1 MLYTCFNEKKRKK
14 EASKVKQTTRQSNT
28 AHLRQSLFLTTL
40 HSRQSALPAE
50 HIHVY
55 MPMQCTIYM
64 YMYFSTSS
72 FLQAI
77 ITVANADSANTSLR
91 DRMTFV
97 TPQPQL
103 LRKMAGL
110 LHTQLQSGCGQ
121 RGGVSGDVVL
131 HFWLHVLLSYPGW
144 HKWVMMSCDVM

>member
-1 MLYTCFNEKKRKK
+1 MYMYELYQLSTYMYMYM
-14 EASKVKQTTRQSNT
+14 
-28 AHLRQSLFLTTL
+28 
-40 HSRQSALPAE
+40 
-50 HIHVY
+50 Y
-55 MPMQCTIYM
+55 MPMQCTYTCT
-64 YMYFSTSS
+64 FSTSS
-72 FLQAI
+72 FLQAV

-110 LHTQLQSGCGQ
+110 LHTQLQSGRGQ

-144 HKWVMMSCDVM
+144 HKWVMMSCDVIVHYYIYMYMHVLIHVCCHMISCNIILL